1 MATILIAEDRAADR
15 QYLVTLLGYHGHV
28 MLEAADGREALAL
41 VQSRRP
47 HLVISDVL
55 MATMDGYEFVRQMR
69 AVAEVAATPVIFYT
83 ATYHE
88 REARALAES
97 CGVCDLI
104 TKPSEP
110 EVILAKVDA
119 VLGRRPQAAIAPP
132 DPVQF
137 HSDHLQLVNQ
147 KLSEKVQSLAEA
159 EHRLSALV
167 EIGRHFSA
175 EHDPRVVLQHV
186 CAAAR
191 DITFAKYAVLEPC
204 SEDGAPEGTVFTSGV
219 DADRVQDLSAGI
231 LGAAGLSPLSEP
243 LAPVRYRHAPPGTEA
258 TVLAGMLPVRGPYLG
273 VPIASAARVY
283 GWLSLRDKL
292 GADEFTVTDE
302 QMAVTLG
309 QQAGIAYEN
318 ARLYA
323 DLQLQVFAF
332 KQEVAER
339 RRMEDRVDFTLAAAR
354 MGIGETDLGA
364 GRVIWSES
372 KAALFGIALGSFE
385 GTPAAFYDLVHSEDR
400 ARVRGEF
407 DAAVANGSHDLVSE
421 FRTIWPDGTL
431 HWVQERA
438 RISYDP
444 AGRALSVLSVGLD
457 VTDKKLLEAQFL
469 RAQKMEALG
478 MLAGGVAHDFNN
490 LLTSI
495 LGFSELLTEQIGP
508 DKPIGRDL
516 REIMNAAQRGAA
528 LTRQLLAFSRKHVLA
543 VTALDLNQVVRNL
556 ETMLHRLLGEH
567 ITIKTALAD
576 PLRPVMADATQLEQV
591 LMNLCVNARDAMA
604 QGGILT
610 IETRNADL
618 DVQFAATHPGA
629 TPGSYALLCVGDTG
643 IGMSSEIQARIFEPF
658 FTTKERGRGTGLGL
672 AAVYG
677 IVKQLDGYVG
687 VETAPGHGTTFQIYL
702 PETDRAIQAPI
713 VQRAAGSPVGTET
726 ILVVEDEDGVRAF
739 IRLVLQ
745 RFGYRV
751 LEAPDAEAALTLLD
765 EEKGPIHLL
774 LTDVILPKMHGKEL
788 ALRATR
794 DHSEIQVLFMS
805 GYPDGMDS
813 AGGGLEPG
821 VQLLE
826 KPFTAQALLV
836 RIRQLLGPGVR

>member
-1 MATILIAEDRAADR
+1 
-15 QYLVTLLGYHGHV
+15 V
-28 MLEAADGREALAL
+28 
-41 VQSRRP
+41 
-47 HLVISDVL
+47 
-55 MATMDGYEFVRQMR
+55 
-69 AVAEVAATPVIFYT
+69 
-83 ATYHE
+83 
-88 REARALAES
+88 
-97 CGVCDLI
+97 
-104 TKPSEP
+104 
-110 EVILAKVDA
+110 
-119 VLGRRPQAAIAPP
+119 
-132 DPVQF
+132 
-137 HSDHLQLVNQ
+137 
-147 KLSEKVQSLAEA
+147 
-159 EHRLSALV
+159 
-167 EIGRHFSA
+167 
-175 EHDPRVVLQHV
+175 HDPRAVLQHV

-191 DITFAKYAVLEPC
+191 DITFAKYAVLAQC
-204 SEDGAPEGTVFTSGV
+204 SEDGAPVGTVFTSGV
-219 DADRVQDLSAGI
+219 DADQVQDLSAGI
-231 LGAAGLSPLSEP
+231 LGAVLSPLPEQV
-243 LAPVRYRHAPPGTEA
+243 APVRYRDARPGTGA
-258 TVLAGMLPVRGPYLG
+258 AILAAILPDRGPYLG
-273 VPIASAARVY
+273 VPIASAGRVY
-283 GWLSLRDKL
+283 GWLSLRYKL

-302 QMAVTLG
+302 EMAVTLG
-309 QQAGIAYEN
+309 RQAGIAYEN

-323 DLQLQVFAF
+323 DLQLQVSRF

-490 LLTSI
+490 LLTAI

-528 LTRQLLAFSRKHVLA
+528 LTRQLLAFSRKQVLA

-556 ETMLHRLLGEH
+556 EAMLRRLLGEH

-576 PLRPVMADATQLEQV
+576 PLRPVVADATQLEQV

-604 QGGILT
+604 QGGTLT

-643 IGMSSEIQARIFEPF
+643 IGMTREIEARIFEPF

-687 VETAPGHGTTFQIYL
+687 VETAPGHGTTFHIYL
-702 PETDRAIQAPI
+702 PETDRAIQPPI

-765 EEKGPIHLL
+765 EVKGPIHLL

-794 DHSEIQVLFMS
+794 DHSDIQVLFMS
-805 GYPDGMDS
+805 GYPDGMDR
-813 AGGGLEPG
+813 ADGGLEPG

-836 RIRQLLGPGVR
+836 RIRQLLGPDVR